1 MKYLISFLS
10 ALLLATTSLA
20 CTASF
25 TVTATPTNND
35 LLRIILNNS
44 SSYGTVPTGYRKY
57 TRIDFGDGTIAEGN
71 GGGGSHYHSYA
82 SAGTYNIKLVA
93 LVNDT
98 TTGSTY
104 CGDSITNTV
113 TVAYPSCGTITSY
126 TYGTGGAVTYSAT
139 NPAGATG
146 ITYTWYFGDGSHA
159 TGATVTHTYVGNGV
173 YTVTLNDTSSSATCD
188 YSNSFTDT
196 ISSGTYYC
204 DSIEVAI
211 SDWGP
216 GYPAYDNF
224 IVKKHN
230 PYPSLIAHT
239 IFNYGDGTTGSSE
252 SHMYS
257 AIGKYIVKMETS
269 WVDTF
274 THSTICTDTATDTVI
289 GSAIATAIFG
299 SINFD
304 SAGPALPAYD
314 CKVWL
319 ISFDTSSHIVTAIDS
334 AITTA
339 ALTFTFTKSYPNGIY
354 LIKAKALYDTSGYGY
369 VPTYYDS
376 GLYWNAAHKINYL
389 HCCCYNTDVYMQHGT
404 ATSGPG
410 FIAGNVL
417 YGAGKTTGSGTVGA
431 PVQGLLIMLLDSKN
445 KLIKQTYTDASGNYA
460 FNNLA
465 LGDYTVFP
473 ESLGYTTTAAN
484 LISLT
489 SSNPGD
495 TSVSFKQNSRSIY
508 PSYLN
513 IPVIGET
520 RRPIVYPNPSSGSVV
535 VQWDA
540 GNSSS
545 ATITILNIEGQ
556 VVYKTIAHNA
566 SGTANINLSYL
577 PNGSYFVNIQT
588 TYEDTVLKMTIVH

>member
-35 LLRIILNNS
+35 LLRINLNNS

-57 TRIDFGDGTIAEGN
+57 TRIDFGDGIIAKSN
-71 GGGGSHYHSYA
+71 GGGGSCYHSYT
-82 SAGTYNIKLVA
+82 SAGTYSIKLVA

-113 TVAYPSCGTITSY
+113 TIAYPSCGTITSY

-173 YTVTLNDTSSSATCD
+173 YTVTLNDTSSSAACN
-188 YSNSFTDT
+188 YINSFTDT
-196 ISSGTYYC
+196 ISSGTYFC
-204 DSIEVAI
+204 DSIHSKVGHFI
-211 SDWGP
+211 SGT
-216 GYPAYDNF
+216 F
-224 IVKKHN
+224 IMILSNYIN
-230 PYPSLIAHT
+230 PYPTLSPHKLYI
-239 IFNYGDGTTGSSE
+239 YGDGTSGILGNHSYSS
-252 SHMYS
+252 Y
-257 AIGKYIVKMETS
+257 GTYLLKMATD
-269 WVDTF
+269 WIDTF
-274 THSTICTDTATDTVI
+274 SHTVICHDTATDTVHVDPPAPFI
-289 GSAIATAIFG
+289 QGNIY
-299 SINFD
+299 FD
-304 SAGPALPAYD
+304 STGPFLSSYD

-319 ISFDTSSHIVTAIDS
+319 ISFDTVTNIVTAIDS
-334 AITTA
+334 MATRFSYAFRGTYPVGTY
-339 ALTFTFTKSYPNGIY
+339 LVKVKSI
-354 LIKAKALYDTSGYGY
+354 YDTSGYGY
-369 VPTYYDS
+369 IPTYYVS
-376 GLYWNAAHKINYL
+376 GMYWNSASKINYTRTL
-389 HCCCYNTDVYMQHGT
+389 YDHADITMLHGT

-489 SSNPGD
+489 SSNSGD
-495 TSVSFKQNSRSIY
+495 TSVNFKQNSRSIY

-513 IPVIGET
+513 VPVIGET
-520 RRPIVYPNPSSGSVV
+520 RRPIVYPNPVNGPVV

-540 GNSSS
+540 SNSLS

-556 VVYKTIAHNA
+556 VVYKTIAHNT

-577 PNGSYFVNIQT
+577 PNGPYFVNIQT
-588 TYEDTVLKMTIVH
+588 TYDDTVLKMTIAH